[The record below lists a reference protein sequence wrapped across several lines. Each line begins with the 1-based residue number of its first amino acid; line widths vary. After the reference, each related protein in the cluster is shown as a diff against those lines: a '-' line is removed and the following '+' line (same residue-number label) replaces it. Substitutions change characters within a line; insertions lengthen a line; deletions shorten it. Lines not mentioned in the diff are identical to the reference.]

1 MILFIYLL
9 GATLLY
15 FALNYLELLVT
26 LLVGKGNSKSIRYK
40 FWPLFEGVVWLL
52 FFLAIALNANS
63 RALFSSRMSVAATAA
78 LLLLFGWYFLRDYI
92 AGLIIKVESGFEPGL
107 QIKVNSFQGSIAK
120 VGYRSITLLLPQ
132 SEQITIPYST
142 IGSYSI
148 TSVNQALE
156 RQEHHI
162 ELHFHSHLEPSQ
174 LSRMVKKRVL
184 ELPWITGEQD
194 FKVELSSPAK
204 GSYLLEVTLYTTST
218 DIALKSKSAIATYI
232 DEEFPQQPL

>member
-107 QIKVNSFQGSIAK
+107 
-120 VGYRSITLLLPQ
+120 
-132 SEQITIPYST
+132 
-142 IGSYSI
+142 
-148 TSVNQALE
+148 
-156 RQEHHI
+156 
-162 ELHFHSHLEPSQ
+162 
-174 LSRMVKKRVL
+174 
-184 ELPWITGEQD
+184 
-194 FKVELSSPAK
+194 
-204 GSYLLEVTLYTTST
+204 
-218 DIALKSKSAIATYI
+218 
-232 DEEFPQQPL
+232 